1 MDIEAMAKAMF
12 DAFHARFNRVRDW
25 ARHNNQDVG
34 PEHGRETFR
43 EMARGV
49 AAMLEQ
55 PSPVDPP
62 AEVPVAAPM
71 SDEPEQVLNGHD

>member
-1 MDIEAMAKAMF
+1 MDIEAVAKAMF

-43 EMARGV
+43 AMARAV
-49 AAMLEQ
+49 MAM
-55 PSPVDPP
+55 PAPV
-62 AEVPVAAPM
+62 V
-71 SDEPEQVLNGHD
+71 DEPAAEPAPEAPQ